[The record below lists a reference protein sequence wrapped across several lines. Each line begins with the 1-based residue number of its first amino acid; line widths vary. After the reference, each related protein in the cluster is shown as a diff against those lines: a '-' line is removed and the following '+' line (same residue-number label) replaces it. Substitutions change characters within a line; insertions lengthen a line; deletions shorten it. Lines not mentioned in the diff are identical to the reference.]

1 MTNMGKLEEY
11 LKNLQET
18 GVMAEQLT
26 ILSSI
31 QTEIGVIVD
40 HISQTRDWSNSFAPI
55 AAHPY
60 HHKHLASTITQK
72 SLGSS

>member
-1 MTNMGKLEEY
+1 
-11 LKNLQET
+11 
-18 GVMAEQLT
+18 LT

-31 QTEIGVIVD
+31 QAEIEVIID
-40 HISQTRDWSNSFAPI
+40 QISQTRDWSNSFAPI

>member
-31 QTEIGVIVD
+31 QAEIEVIID
-40 HISQTRDWSNSFAPI
+40 QISQSQDWSNSFAPI

-60 HHKHLASTITQK
+60 HHKHLASTITQEA
-72 SLGSS
+72 LGSS